1 LTQFLGMN
9 GQDIEEVRLNPQG
22 DVNTEA

>member
-9 GQDIEEVRLNPQG
+9 GQDIEEVRLIPQG